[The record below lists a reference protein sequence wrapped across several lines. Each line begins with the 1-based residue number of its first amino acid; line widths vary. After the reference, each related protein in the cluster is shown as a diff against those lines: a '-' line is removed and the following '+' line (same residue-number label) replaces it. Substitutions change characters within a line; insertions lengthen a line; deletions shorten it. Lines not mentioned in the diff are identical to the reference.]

1 MKCRRD
7 NKPPTFLIITPV
19 FRGCS
24 SPERRAATR
33 FRSPDDTISLSFSL
47 SPQRVSLPPPDTL
60 MSLPPFP
67 PFTLPFRAFLFDLHP
82 IATATQQRRYFF
94 SFFFPLSPSASYFFP
109 SSRLPPPPSAAA
121 FSFFPLFPRT
131 HCLERAE
138 ARRWRA
144 QEMPSNVRHDAEPCP
159 FPCSTRGIADVSRAC
174 FPSTVVASV
183 FSFDGRMGEF
193 SEGI

>member
-19 FRGCS
+19 FRGV
-24 SPERRAATR
+24 PARKEGGYFARRHDL
-33 FRSPDDTISLSFSL
+33 SLSLSFFL
-47 SPQRVSLPPPDTL
+47 LRVSLPPPDTL
-60 MSLPPFP
+60 MSLSPSP

-82 IATATQQRRYFF
+82 IATATQQLFLL
-94 SFFFPLSPSASYFFP
+94 FFPL
-109 SSRLPPPPSAAA
+109 LPRWP
-121 FSFFPLFPRT
+121 PLFRFFLCSPD

-159 FPCSTRGIADVSRAC
+159 FPCSTRSIAAVSRAC
-174 FPSTVVASV
+174 FLSRLFCLVVLP
-183 FSFDGRMGEF
+183 FSIEGTREF
-193 SEGI
+193 SEGICVQPG